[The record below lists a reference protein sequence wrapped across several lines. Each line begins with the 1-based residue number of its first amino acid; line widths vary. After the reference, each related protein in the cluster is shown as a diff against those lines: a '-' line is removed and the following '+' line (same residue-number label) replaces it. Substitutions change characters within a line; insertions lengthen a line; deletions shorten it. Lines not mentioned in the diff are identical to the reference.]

1 MSATSR
7 RSVVLAAVGAL
18 AGALLIP
25 LAPASAAPTTAT
37 ATTTAATLDRSER
50 DLRAALEAV
59 VAAGATGVNA
69 LVDDGDDV
77 TRLAAGHARLDPDRR
92 LRTGDQARVGSITK
106 TFVAVVMLELQ
117 RAGRL
122 DLDDTL
128 ESWLPGL
135 VPNGSD
141 ITLRMLLNHTSGI
154 FNYTD
159 DPDFFELAFS
169 DPFRPWTARE
179 LVDLAL
185 ENPPVFAPGTS
196 WSYSNTGYIL
206 LGMVLQR
213 ATHQSVGELLD
224 RHVIGPLDLDD
235 TYLATSP
242 RWRGPHAHGYIPPG
256 VYGAQDYVDTSRWT
270 PTWAGAAGA
279 VVSTPSDLRTFYQAL
294 LSGRLLPRASLR
306 EMKDVVMPVPEAGYG
321 LGLLVLETP
330 CGTVW
335 GHEGGIPGYVTIAF
349 VDRTGSRAAML
360 VLSTEPDAEI
370 GAAFGE
376 LVATAVCGMFGKDVP
391 ADFGTAAARGQAQRW
406 SALTRDL
413 SPAR

>member
-1 MSATSR
+1 MSATVR

-18 AGALLIP
+18 AGALLLP
-25 LAPASAAPTTAT
+25 LSPASAVPTSAT
-37 ATTTAATLDRSER
+37 STVASLDRSDK
-50 DLRAALEAV
+50 DLRAAMEAV

-77 TRLAAGHARLDPDRR
+77 TRLTAGLARLDPERD
-92 LRTGDQARVGSITK
+92 LRPGHQARVGSITK
-106 TFVAVVMLELQ
+106 TFVAVVMLKLQ

-159 DPDFFELAFS
+159 SPKFVEIAFTDPY
-169 DPFRPWTARE
+169 RPWTPRE

-185 ENPPVFAPGTS
+185 EQPSNFAPGTS

-213 ATHQSVGELLD
+213 ATDQSVSQLLD
-224 RHVIGPLDLDD
+224 RHVIRPLDLED
-235 TYLATSP
+235 TYLANTP
-242 RWRGPHAHGYIPPG
+242 RWRGPHAHGYVPPG
-256 VYGAQDYVDTSRWT
+256 VFGVQDYVDTSGWT
-270 PTWAGAAGA
+270 TTWGGAAGA
-279 VVSTPSDLRTFYQAL
+279 LVSTPADLRTFYQAL
-294 LSGRLLPRASLR
+294 LSGELLPRAALR
-306 EMKDVVMPVPEAGYG
+306 EMKDVVTALPGAGYG
-321 LGLLVLETP
+321 LGLMVLETP

-335 GHEGGIPGYVTIAF
+335 GHTGGIPGYVTIAF
-349 VDRTGSRAAML
+349 GNAAGTRSSML
-360 VLSTEPDAEI
+360 VLSTEPNEEI
-370 GAAFGE
+370 AAAFDQ
-376 LVATAVCGMFGKDVP
+376 LVATAVCGMFGKEVP
-391 ADFGTAAARGQAQRW
+391 ADLGLGAARGSGPSW